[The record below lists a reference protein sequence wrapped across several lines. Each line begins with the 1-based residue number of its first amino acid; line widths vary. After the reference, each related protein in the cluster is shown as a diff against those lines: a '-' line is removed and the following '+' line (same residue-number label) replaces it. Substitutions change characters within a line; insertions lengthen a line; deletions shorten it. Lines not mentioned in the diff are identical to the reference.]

1 MRGTPYRLDVRPRL
15 PERIARLA
23 ELADDLWYSWHRAT
37 RTLFAQLDAALWT
50 EVNHSPKTMLHDIAQ
65 QRLEEAAR
73 EPAFVAA
80 YDAALAAYDAYHAPG
95 ETDPR
100 ISAGAPVA
108 YFCAEFG
115 LHESLPIYSGG
126 LGILA
131 GDHCKTASDL
141 RLPFVGVGLLYRQGY
156 FEQAIDA
163 DGGQQAR
170 YADNDFE
177 LLPVEPVL
185 KADGTELRVALAL
198 PGGPLQIR
206 VWRAQVGHVPL
217 YLLDTDLEENREAD
231 RDIAHRLYEGNRG
244 VRLEQEIVLGV
255 GGARALEALGIEP
268 SCWHMNEGHPAF
280 LALERMRRRVAAGAS
295 LDEALES
302 VAANTVFT
310 THTAVAAGHDAFP
323 EEVVREYAKSAF
335 PELAPHLDEVLALG
349 RANGNGEF
357 NMTAL
362 AVRASRGRNGVSRIH
377 TGVSQRML
385 AGLWPEI
392 EPGENPLVSIT
403 NGVHL
408 PTYLSDAWH
417 DVFGRCLGA
426 DWPRR
431 LYEPACWEAVASIP
445 DEEFWRVHQTLKA
458 QMLHIVRYRI
468 ARQLARNQGSEAHLE
483 RMLRLADPEH
493 PDVLTI
499 GFGRRFATY
508 KRATLLFHDLEWLRQ
523 IVCRAGRSVVFV
535 FAGKAHPAD
544 EPGQAL
550 MRRIVEISRLP
561 EFESRILLVEGYDL
575 RLARRLVAGVDVWLN
590 NPIYPL
596 EACGTS
602 GMKAAMNGV
611 INLSVTDG
619 WWAEGYDGANGWAIK
634 PASRTVD
641 PARRDAEEA
650 RTLYELLQDHVVP
663 LYYTR
668 NDAGFS
674 PGWVAMAKRS
684 MASVAPHFNSMR
696 MLEEYVERLYRPAA
710 ERGARLAADGH
721 AGARALA
728 DWGRRVRAAWD
739 GVALR
744 REGDTPAH
752 IAQGERVRV
761 AAAVALNGLAPQDV
775 AVELLVARPG
785 ADAPLSRHRLA
796 PEQPLAGGREHL
808 YALEF
813 APELNGRIEY
823 RLRAF
828 PAHELLAHP
837 FETGLMTWL

>member
-1 MRGTPYRLDVRPRL
+1 VLAHERGPPGVPR
-15 PERIARLA
+15 
-23 ELADDLWYSWHRAT
+23 
-37 RTLFAQLDAALWT
+37 
-50 EVNHSPKTMLHDIAQ
+50 
-65 QRLEEAAR
+65 
-73 EPAFVAA
+73 
-80 YDAALAAYDAYHAPG
+80 
-95 ETDPR
+95 
-100 ISAGAPVA
+100 
-108 YFCAEFG
+108 
-115 LHESLPIYSGG
+115 
-126 LGILA
+126 
-131 GDHCKTASDL
+131 
-141 RLPFVGVGLLYRQGY
+141 
-156 FEQAIDA
+156 
-163 DGGQQAR
+163 
-170 YADNDFE
+170 
-177 LLPVEPVL
+177 
-185 KADGTELRVALAL
+185 
-198 PGGPLQIR
+198 
-206 VWRAQVGHVPL
+206 
-217 YLLDTDLEENREAD
+217 
-231 RDIAHRLYEGNRG
+231 
-244 VRLEQEIVLGV
+244 
-255 GGARALEALGIEP
+255 ARARA
-268 SCWHMNEGHPAF
+268 PA
-280 LALERMRRRVAAGAS
+280 RAAGAS
-295 LDEALES
+295 LAEAIES

-310 THTAVAAGHDAFP
+310 THTAVSAGHDAFP

-426 DWPRR
+426 DWPGR
-431 LYEPACWEAVASIP
+431 LYEPACWQQVASIP
-445 DEEFWRVHQTLKA
+445 DEEFWRVHQALKA

-550 MRRIVEISRLP
+550 MRRIVEVSRLP

-611 INLSVTDG
+611 VNLSVTDG

-663 LYYTR
+663 LYYAR
-668 NDAGFS
+668 NDAGWS

-696 MLEEYVERLYRPAA
+696 MLEEYVERLYRPGGRARRA
-710 ERGARLAADGH
+710 PRGRTDTRARARSPTGTNACARPGTASPAPRGRGAR
-721 AGARALA
+721 
-728 DWGRRVRAAWD
+728 
-739 GVALR
+739 
-744 REGDTPAH
+744 AH
-752 IAQGERVRV
+752 
-761 AAAVALNGLAPQDV
+761 
-775 AVELLVARPG
+775 
-785 ADAPLSRHRLA
+785 
-796 PEQPLAGGREHL
+796 
-808 YALEF
+808 
-813 APELNGRIEY
+813 
-823 RLRAF
+823 
-828 PAHELLAHP
+828 
-837 FETGLMTWL
+837 

>member
-1 MRGTPYRLDVRPRL
+1 VRGTPYRLDVRPRL
-15 PERIARLA
+15 PERIGRLA
-23 ELADDLWYSWHRAT
+23 ELAGNLWYSWHRAT
-37 RTLFAQLDAALWT
+37 RTLFAQLDSVLWT
-50 EVNHSPKTMLHDIAQ
+50 EVNHSPKTMLHNIAQ
-65 QRLEEAAR
+65 RRLEEAAR
-73 EPAFVAA
+73 EPAFLAA
-80 YDAALAAYDAYHAPG
+80 YDAALAAYDAYHAPRAP
-95 ETDPR
+95 DSR
-100 ISAGAPVA
+100 FAADAPVA

-141 RLPFVGVGLLYRQGY
+141 NLPFVGVGLLYRQGY
-156 FEQAIDA
+156 FEQIVDA
-163 DGGQQAR
+163 DGGQHAR

-177 LLPVEPVL
+177 LLPVEPVRR
-185 KADGTELRVALAL
+185 ADGAELRVGLTL
-198 PGGPLQIR
+198 PGGPLQVKI
-206 VWRAQVGHVPL
+206 WRARVGHVSL

-244 VRLEQEIVLGV
+244 VRLEQELVLGV

-268 SCWHMNEGHPAF
+268 ACWHMNEGHPAF
-280 LALERMRRRVAAGAS
+280 LALERARRRVAAGTPLA
-295 LDEALES
+295 EALEA

-323 EEVVREYAKSAF
+323 EDVVREYAKSVF
-335 PELAPHLDEVLALG
+335 PELAAHLDELLELG
-349 RANGNGEF
+349 RVDDNPDF

-385 AGLWPEI
+385 AGLWPQI
-392 EPGENPLVSIT
+392 EPGDNPLVSIT

-417 DVFGRCLGA
+417 DVFDRCLGA
-426 DWPRR
+426 DWPGR
-431 LYEPACWEAVASIP
+431 LYQPACWQAVAEIP
-445 DEEFWRVHQTLKA
+445 DAEFWRVHQALKA
-458 QMLHIVRYRI
+458 QMLHIVRYRV
-468 ARQLARNQGSEAHLE
+468 ARQHARNQGSEAHLE
-483 RMLRLADPEH
+483 RMLRLADPER

-523 IVCRAGRSVVFV
+523 IACRAGRSVVFV

-550 MRRIVEISRLP
+550 MRRIVEVSRMP

-611 INLSVTDG
+611 VNLSVTDG
-619 WWAEGYDGANGWAIK
+619 WWAESYDGANGWAIK
-634 PASRTVD
+634 PASRTLD
-641 PARRDAEEA
+641 ADRRDAEEA

-663 LYYTR
+663 LYYAR
-668 NDAGFS
+668 NDAGWS

-684 MASVAPHFNSMR
+684 MASVAPRFNSMR
-696 MLEEYVERLYRPAA
+696 MLEQYVEQLYRPAA
-710 ERGARLAADGH
+710 TRGARLAAEGG

-728 DWGRRVRAAWD
+728 QWRARVRAAWD

-744 REGDTPAH
+744 RASEAPVH
-752 IAQGERVRV
+752 IDQGERVRV
-761 AAAVALNGLAPQDV
+761 EAAVALNGLAPQDV
-775 AVELLVARPG
+775 AVELLLARPG
-785 ADAPLSRHRLA
+785 AASPAARCLLA
-796 PEQPLAGGREHL
+796 PERPLPGGGEHL

-828 PAHELLAHP
+828 PKHELLAHP

>member
-1 MRGTPYRLDVRPRL
+1 MRGTTYRLDVRPRL

-23 ELADDLWYSWHRAT
+23 ELAGNLWYSWHRGT
-37 RTLFAQLDAALWT
+37 RTLFAQLDPALWT
-50 EVNHSPKTMLHDIAQ
+50 EVNHSPKTLLHNIAQ
-65 QRLEEAAR
+65 RRLDEVAR
-73 EPAFVAA
+73 DAGFVAA
-80 YDAALAAYDAYHAPG
+80 YDAALAAYDAYHAPRAP
-95 ETDPR
+95 DPR
-100 ISAGAPVA
+100 FAAGAVVA

-156 FEQAIDA
+156 FDQAIDG
-163 DGGQQAR
+163 DGRQQAR

-177 LLPVEPVL
+177 LLPVEP
-185 KADGTELRVALAL
+185 ARRTEGAELRVTVQL
-198 PGGPLQIR
+198 PDGTLHSR
-206 VWRAQVGHVPL
+206 VWHARVGHVSL
-217 YLLDTDLEENREAD
+217 YLLDTDLEENTEAN
-231 RDIAHRLYEGNRG
+231 RGIAHRLYEGDRG
-244 VRLEQEIVLGV
+244 VRLEQEILLGV

-280 LALERMRRRVAAGAS
+280 LAIERMRRLVAAGLPFDA
-295 LDEALES
+295 ALET
-302 VAANTVFT
+302 VAANAVFT
-310 THTAVAAGHDAFP
+310 THTAVTAGHDAFP
-323 EEVVREYAKSAF
+323 EDVVREYAKSAF
-335 PELAPHLDEVLALG
+335 PELVPHLDDVLALG
-349 RANGNGEF
+349 RSPGNDGF
-357 NMTAL
+357 NMTTL
-362 AVRASRGRNGVSRIH
+362 AVRTSRGRNGVSRIH

-385 AGLWPEI
+385 AALWPQV

-426 DWPRR
+426 DWTTR
-431 LYEPACWEAVASIP
+431 LYQAECWQAVRAIP
-445 DEEFWRVHQTLKA
+445 DAEFWRVHQTLKA
-458 QMLHIVRYRI
+458 QMLHIVRYRL
-468 ARQLARNQGSEAHLE
+468 ARQHARNQGSETHLE
-483 RMLRLADPEH
+483 RMLKLADPAR

-508 KRATLLFHDLEWLRQ
+508 KRATLLFHDLDWLRQ
-523 IVCRAGRSVVFV
+523 IACRAGRSVVFL

-550 MRRIVEISRLP
+550 IRRIVEVSRMP

-590 NPIYPL
+590 NPLYPL

-619 WWAEGYDGANGWAIK
+619 WWREGCDGKNGWAIK
-634 PASRTVD
+634 PAS
-641 PARRDAEEA
+641 PALEAARRDAEEA

-663 LYYTR
+663 LYYAR
-668 NDAGFS
+668 NDAGVS
-674 PGWVAMAKRS
+674 PGWVAMAKES
-684 MASVAPHFNSMR
+684 MASVAPRFNSMR

-710 ERGARLAADGH
+710 ARGARLAAEGH
-721 AGARALA
+721 AGARSLA
-728 DWGRRVRAAWD
+728 QWSAKLRAAWA
-739 GVALR
+739 GVVLR
-744 REGDTPAH
+744 RAGDPPARIEH
-752 IAQGERVRV
+752 GERLRIAV
-761 AAAVALNGLAPQDV
+761 AAKLNGLAPEDV
-775 AVELLVARPG
+775 AVELLLQGPG
-785 ADAPLSRHRLA
+785 TDVPAAPHRLA
-796 PEQPLAGGREHL
+796 PERPLPESGEHL

-813 APELNGRIEY
+813 APELSGRVEY
-823 RLRAF
+823 RLRAY

-837 FETGLMTWL
+837 FETGLITWL